1 MRQTSRP
8 LCSRGAESASNGE
21 MGAGIAPHIA
31 QIAEVWIEIEGGIGC
46 F

>member
-1 MRQTSRP
+1 
-8 LCSRGAESASNGE
+8 

-31 QIAEVWIEIEGGIGC
+31 QLAEVWIEIEGGIGC